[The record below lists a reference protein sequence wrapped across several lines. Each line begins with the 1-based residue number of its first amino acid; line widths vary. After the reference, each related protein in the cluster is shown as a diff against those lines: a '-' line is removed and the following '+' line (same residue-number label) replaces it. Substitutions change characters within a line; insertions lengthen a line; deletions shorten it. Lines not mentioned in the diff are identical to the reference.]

1 MLCPRHL
8 HPGLTL
14 LPDCRMLTTAQDGLY
29 FTTVSMST
37 VGYGDLVA
45 STPLSRAFT
54 GTWIIVGLLF
64 IFAEFVAMFNTA
76 IATLTKVTHSVIH
89 WVLNVKP
96 SESINPNVLK
106 PNESQDVGS
115 LLVFYFKGTWVA
127 LLWFFASQVL
137 ISLLI
142 SYADPQMKYDD
153 ILWYLF
159 ITAST
164 VGYGDVNIRS
174 QIGRLLAVAHVMI
187 SVMWLAA
194 LFAHVRGLNTARQRQ
209 VARVEMLRRQLDA
222 EMIAG
227 MDRDGNGVDIIEF
240 IVETL
245 MHLGTEVGGEKLDWK
260 HIRPIIAQFRAFDV
274 DHDGRLT
281 HKDLAQLA
289 RLRAS
294 LMGDGSATDHII
306 KAAAK
311 TQLDEESTGGRA
323 DGAGEKHW
331 RKTRSAFKASA
342 LLDMHV
348 RRLAADTL
356 ASKQWADGTSYVGA
370 IKNGQPSGH
379 GRTSWPDGSSYEG
392 MHEYGLPHGRGRISY
407 VDGTSWEGAWLNG
420 KRHGHGVRVGPN
432 GETEEGEWIMGQR
445 AAWARAQMEQ
455 RQKEA
460 AEEAKLK
467 LAAKQLPRG
476 RSDAAAALA
485 QMAKTRQKSVRVMP
499 VEDVEEVEELEA
511 PQPEQRA

>member
-311 TQLDEESTGGRA
+311 TQLDEESTG
-323 DGAGEKHW
+323 
-331 RKTRSAFKASA
+331 ASGWSRREA
-342 LLDMHV
+342 LEEDPLRV
-348 RRLAADTL
+348 
-356 ASKQWADGTSYVGA
+356 QGVGA
-370 IKNGQPSGH
+370 ARHARAPAGRRHPREQAMGRWYKLRRSHKERPAVGPRTDVRGPTDPATRGCTSMDCHMGEGASRMLMAPAGRGH
-379 GRTSWPDGSSYEG
+379 G
-392 MHEYGLPHGRGRISY
+392 
-407 VDGTSWEGAWLNG
+407 
-420 KRHGHGVRVGPN
+420 
-432 GETEEGEWIMGQR
+432 
-445 AAWARAQMEQ
+445 
-455 RQKEA
+455 
-460 AEEAKLK
+460 
-467 LAAKQLPRG
+467 
-476 RSDAAAALA
+476 
-485 QMAKTRQKSVRVMP
+485 
-499 VEDVEEVEELEA
+499 
-511 PQPEQRA
+511 